1 MFIEAFL
8 IALFVMIAS
17 MDWIVL
23 NIGLSTGPFVGLVI
37 GLILGEPLLGLMYGG
52 YFELVFLG
60 MLAAGGAQPPNKL
73 MGTALGVAFSILTK
87 QEPGTAISIAFPAA
101 VLMQAVLIFTFTA
114 ISNFMPKIDE
124 LAEAGD
130 WKGVERHAIG
140 GTVLMGSGFFIVTFV
155 AIFFGTT
162 FVEVIV
168 ENMPLWLTGG
178 FAIAGRM
185 LPAAGFAVVLNYFL
199 QWKNS
204 YYLMFGFAL
213 SAYFKLPPLGLAI
226 VSVCVA
232 LIEYNIRQDIGTSK
246 APISYTEEQEDG
258 I

>member
-17 MDWIVL
+17 MDWLVL
-23 NIGLSTGPFVGLVI
+23 NLGLSYGPVIGLVI
-37 GLILGEPLLGLMYGG
+37 GLVLGEPLQGLMYGG

-60 MLAAGGAQPPNKL
+60 MLGAGGAQPPNKIV
-73 MGTALGVAFSILTK
+73 GTALGVAFSILTK

-114 ISNFMPKIDE
+114 LSNLMPKIDE
-124 LAEAGD
+124 LASAGD

-140 GTVLMGSGFFIVTFV
+140 GTLLMGSGFFLVTFV
-155 AIFFGTT
+155 AIFYGTA

-168 ENMPLWLTGG
+168 KNMPLWLTDG

-204 YYLMFGFAL
+204 YYLVFGFVL
-213 SAYFKLPPLGLAI
+213 VAYFKLPPLGLALVAI
-226 VSVCVA
+226 CIA
-232 LIEYNIRQDIGTSK
+232 LIEYNIRSDAGSSK
-246 APISYTEEQEDG
+246 SPTIHTEEQEDG